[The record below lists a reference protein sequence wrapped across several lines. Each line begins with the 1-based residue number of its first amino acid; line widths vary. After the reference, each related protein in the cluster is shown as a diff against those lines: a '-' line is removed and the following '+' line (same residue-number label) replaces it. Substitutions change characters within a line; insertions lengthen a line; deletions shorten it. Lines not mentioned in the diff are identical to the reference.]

1 MTRLAFVDCHS
12 HVCPSGD
19 DGASSV
25 EEGAVLCHEAARR
38 GTAILFATPH
48 VWPHLPLTQARE
60 ARIRTAFA
68 ELAPRAG
75 LELRLGYELT
85 PNRPLLDEDLR
96 RYALGG
102 TDRVLIEVPFWVG
115 YDELL
120 LVAAHAVECGLLPVI
135 AHPERAEEVLARP
148 VLADGLVERGWLLQV
163 NASSLLGRHGLG
175 SRELGWDLV
184 QRGLATIVASDG
196 HRQAR
201 PPHLDG
207 AYSLVRERLGA
218 DGDSLFDG
226 SALFSSASSAS
237 AETEERVG
245 EARLRA
251 APTERWRRGEQV
263 TVAATD
269 DPPT

>member
-1 MTRLAFVDCHS
+1 MSRPAFVDCHS

-25 EEGAVLCHEAARR
+25 AEGAILCREAARH
-38 GTAILFATPH
+38 GTGILFATPH
-48 VWPHLPLTQARE
+48 VWPHLPLTAARE
-60 ARIRTAFA
+60 ERIRAAFA

-75 LELRLGYELT
+75 LELRLGFELT
-85 PNRPLLDEDLR
+85 PNEPLLQEDLR
-96 RYALGG
+96 RYALEG

-120 LVAAHAVECGLLPVI
+120 LVAAHATDCGLRPVI

-148 VLADGLVERGWLLQV
+148 DLAEELAEQGWILQV

-184 QRGLATIVASDG
+184 ERGLAGLVASDG

-201 PPHLDG
+201 PPHLDE
-207 AYSLVRERLGA
+207 AYELARERLGEEA
-218 DGDSLFDG
+218 DRLFDG
-226 SALFSSASSAS
+226 SALGLA
-237 AETEERVG
+237 
-245 EARLRA
+245 ARHA
-251 APTERWRRGEQV
+251 A
-263 TVAATD
+263 A
-269 DPPT
+269 

>member
-1 MTRLAFVDCHS
+1 VTRHAIVDCHS

-25 EEGAVLCHEAARR
+25 EEGAVLCREAARR

-60 ARIRTAFA
+60 ERIRAAFA
-68 ELAPRAG
+68 KLVPRAG

-120 LVAAHAVECGLLPVI
+120 LVAAHAVDCGLHPVI

-163 NASSLLGRHGLG
+163 NSSSLLGRHGLG

-184 QRGLATIVASDG
+184 ERGLAAIVASDG

-201 PPHLDG
+201 PPHLDE

-218 DGDSLFDG
+218 EGDKLFDG
-226 SALFSSASSAS
+226 SALFSPASSES
-237 AETEERVG
+237 VDTEERVG
-245 EARLRA
+245 EVPTPRTPSRA
-251 APTERWRRGEQV
+251 ATP
-263 TVAATD
+263 AA
-269 DPPT
+269 